1 MAEQK
6 KPDLTSEDIDSIIRE
21 IANNPELSKEAINEK
36 AGIPPRSSREN
47 RLLKPWI
54 KKNTHLVFGEKIC
67 WKKVKSIGL
76 CSMQGTPIIPD
87 LVGTDSKGH
96 PVIVEI
102 KFKFNFPSDRDY
114 LRRDV
119 EKRAIGQIILY
130 ACAYMREHEAISMP
144 RLFIVSIDFSEDVEY
159 VCEILRSKGFD
170 ICYLAIEN
178 ILPK

>member
-1 MAEQK
+1 MSEEK
-6 KPDLTSEDIDSIIRE
+6 KRILASEDIDIIRE

-87 LVGTDSKGH
+87 LVGTDSQGH
-96 PVIVEI
+96 PVIVEV

-119 EKRAIGQIILY
+119 EKRAIGQILLY
-130 ACAYMREHEAISMP
+130 ACAYMRDNPLTQIP

-159 VCEILRSKGFD
+159 ACEILRSKGFD

-178 ILPK
+178 ILSE